1 MRASVSAAVVTAA
14 FVLVAGSV
22 SAQSLGEVAART
34 QKEKESKGKPAKV
47 FTEADLRGRPSSQGS
62 VSQPGAG
69 NPGALPAAAASPAP
83 GAAASPAPGAPGA
96 PAAGA
101 TPPAGEKP
109 KTPEEERAEQVA
121 AWRERLTKAQED
133 VTRLTQEV
141 NDLQTSLSDSSAAQY
156 SPARAKAQSRL
167 EAATSQLAA
176 ARANLENITEE
187 GRRAGMR

>member
-1 MRASVSAAVVTAA
+1 MRASVSATAVTAA
-14 FVLVAGSV
+14 FVLVAASV

-47 FTEADLRGRPSSQGS
+47 FTEADLRGRPATQGS
-62 VSQPGAG
+62 VSQPGAD
-69 NPGALPAAAASPAP
+69 NQGAVPVAAASPAP
-83 GAAASPAPGAPGA
+83 GTAGSPAPGA

-109 KTPEEERAEQVA
+109 KTPDEERAEQVA

-133 VTRLTQEV
+133 VTRLTAEV
-141 NDLQTSLSDSSAAQY
+141 NSLQTTLSDSSAAQY